1 MRIGGLAS
9 GLDTDSMVKE
19 MMRPHQM
26 KADKVRQ
33 DKQLVELKQNLYR
46 DIVKDMQAMYTK
58 YFDIG
63 SSANKNT
70 NLLLSS
76 NYDTVK
82 FSSSDSSVVTARGLA
97 GAKTGSYDME
107 VLKKAEAA
115 TLTIGMESFKETDE
129 SFDLTIDGQKITV
142 SLMTETDPKTSIAKD
157 QKAIMQNIN
166 KAIEANNK
174 TDGNKK
180 IDVKISYSE
189 LGNNIRIE
197 GKETGK
203 ELVMSANA
211 NGSDIGTYKES
222 QKAKVKL
229 TDAYGN
235 TKEFERDTNKFII
248 DNVEYTINGVS
259 EAGKSTKLTGSDDAE
274 KTIENIRNFVNDY
287 NALIDKING
296 KLVEKNDKA
305 YKPLTEE
312 QKKDM
317 SEDEIKLWNE
327 KTKKGLLRND
337 DILTATM
344 NELLGHISS
353 SGSGSL
359 SLKSIGIEPN
369 PDYRTQKGK
378 IVLDEEKLKEAFAN
392 NGEETK
398 KLLNGTFTKIKDTF
412 NETAISS
419 TSKLAKRAGTEGS
432 VTSFNNELSKKMDL
446 KQKELDK
453 LLKAMDKKEKQYYA
467 EFTRLEIAMNKAN
480 AQMGQFMQSMG

>member
-19 MMRPHQM
+19 MMKPHQM
-26 KADKVRQ
+26 KADKVKQ
-33 DKQLVELKQNLYR
+33 DKLLVEYKQNLYR
-46 DIVKDMQAMYTK
+46 EVSKDMQAIYTK

-63 SSANKNT
+63 SSANKST

-82 FSSSDSSVVTARGLA
+82 FSTSDSSVVTARGLA
-97 GAKTGSYDME
+97 GAKTGTYDVE
-107 VLKKAEAA
+107 VLKKAEAS
-115 TLTIGMESFKETDE
+115 TLTMDISKFAGKDKFTLNIAGE
-129 SFDLTIDGQKITV
+129 DLEISLLGGEDGT
-142 SLMTETDPKTSIAKD
+142 TSIAD
-157 QKAIMQNIN
+157 NPKAIMENIN
-166 KAIEANNK
+166 KSIETNNK
-174 TDGNKK
+174 TEGKTK

-189 LGNNIRIE
+189 LGENIRIE

-203 ELVMSANA
+203 ELLMSAKAENVE
-211 NGSDIGTYKES
+211 IGNYKES

-235 TKEFERDTNKFII
+235 TKEIERETNKFII

-259 EAGKSTKLTGSDDAE
+259 DSRKSTKLTGFDDAE
-274 KTIENIRNFVNDY
+274 KTVENIRGFVNDY

-296 KLVEKNDKA
+296 KLTEKNDRN
-305 YKPLTEE
+305 YRPLTED

-327 KTKKGLLRND
+327 KVKKGLLRND
-337 DILTATM
+337 DILSSGI

-353 SGSGSL
+353 PGGSAL
-359 SLKSIGIEPN
+359 NLKAIGIEPN
-369 PDYRTQKGK
+369 PDYQSQKGK
-378 IVLDEEKLKEAFAN
+378 IVLDEEKLKQAFAD
-392 NGEETK
+392 NGEETRS
-398 KLLNGTFTKIKDTF
+398 LLNKTFNNIKDTF

-419 TSKLAKRAGTEGS
+419 SSKIAKRAGSEGS
-432 VTSFNNELSKKMDL
+432 VTSFNNELSQKMEL
-446 KQKELDK
+446 KQKELDR
-453 LLKAMDKKEKQYYA
+453 LLESMSKKEKQYYA
-467 EFTRLEIAMNKAN
+467 EFTRLEVAMNKAN